1 MARGFTVQ
9 APAARQRLFEV
20 EVSGADALG
29 EMLRSKDF
37 LSSPTRRLIEYAG
50 RAAWRTAQ
58 RAAKPHPAD
67 KGTIGRAI
75 RFNILPGGMAARI
88 DIVRSFAGIAYTIE
102 EGRRPGRRP
111 PYGPIK
117 RWMISHGIIS
127 GARGDSKKVR
137 YMQEDIKLRGTRGV
151 HFMAQAADIANKV
164 MEGNVPRTEQEIKAL
179 WDRGGN

>member
-1 MARGFTVQ
+1 MARGFT
-9 APAARQRLFEV
+9 AEARAARQRLFEV

-29 EMLRSKDF
+29 EMLRSKAF

-75 RFNILPGGMAARI
+75 RFDILPGGMAARV
-88 DIVRSFAGIAYTIE
+88 DIARGVTSIALTIE

-117 RWMISHGIIS
+117 RWMISHGIIPE
-127 GARGDSKKVR
+127 GRGTSKQI
-137 YMQEDIKLRGTRGV
+137 QEMREEIKAQGTRGV
-151 HFMAQAADIANKV
+151 HFMQQAEVIANKV
-164 MEGNVPRTEQEIKAL
+164 LEGDVPRTEQEIKAL
-179 WDRGGN
+179 WDRG

>member
-1 MARGFTVQ
+1 MPRGFTTE
-9 APAARQRLFEV
+9 ARAARQRLFEV

-29 EMLRSKDF
+29 EMLRSKNF

-58 RAAKPHPAD
+58 RAAKPHPTD
-67 KGTIGRAI
+67 KGTLGRAI
-75 RFNILPGGMAARI
+75 RFDILPGGMAARV
-88 DIVRSFAGIAYTIE
+88 DIARGVSGIAFTIE

-137 YMQEDIKLRGTRGV
+137 YMQEDIKLRGTRGI
-151 HFMAQAADIANKV
+151 HFMQQAEDIANKV
-164 MEGNVPRTEQEIKAL
+164 LKGNVPRTEQEIKDL
-179 WDRGGN
+179 WVRA